1 MSDSC
6 NNEHEHNEHC
16 GCGHDHSHEHE
27 HKPYITRKVRVGK
40 YTIGGDSPISV
51 QSMCNTDTRD
61 AQATIT
67 QIKRLEEAGC
77 EIIRVAVPDMEAAQN
92 IGKIKKAINIPL
104 VADIHFDWRLAL
116 EAIKQGVDKVRI
128 NPGNIGEKDR
138 VKAVADACKAAGIP
152 IRIGVNAGS
161 LKALKENPS
170 PRWTSEE
177 WAEQMVK
184 EAMHE
189 VGTLEELNFR
199 DIVVSLKADDIER
212 TIMANA
218 MFAEQSDIP
227 LHLGITEAG
236 TFLSGTVKSSI
247 GISMMLA
254 QGFGDTVRVSL
265 TEDPVMQV
273 RAAYEILKA
282 LGLRTYGPDLISCPT
297 CGRTQ
302 VNLAQAIHRVEER
315 IYNDKQLREE
325 AEGMKIAV
333 MGCIVNGPGEARSA
347 DFGVAGGKGTG
358 VWIEKGQQIKTI
370 KEEEWLDEIV
380 NKIHEEHKKKQA

>member
-6 NNEHEHNEHC
+6 NNKHEHNEHC

-189 VGTLEELNFR
+189 VGTLEELNFH
-199 DIVVSLKADDIER
+199 DIER